1 MSVITYK
8 QATWDAMKEEM
19 LRDDTVFVMAED
31 LLGSGGVMGQY
42 TGLGEAVGD
51 MCRTLDAPISE
62 TAIVACG
69 VGAAFAGM
77 RPVMDLRFSNCLPVC
92 MDEIVN
98 QAAKSRYMFGGQ
110 GKVHFVLRCPDG
122 ILKMQGAHHTD
133 SLEAWFAHVPG
144 LQVVMPSSPAEGKG
158 LLKTAIRN
166 ENPVIFLEH
175 KMLFAMEGEVPEEE
189 YTIPLGKANVVKE
202 GKDITVVC
210 YGIMVSRSLEA
221 AKMLE
226 AEGYSVEIIDL
237 RTLSPWD
244 KETVLESVK
253 KTGRLVVAHEAV
265 KRGGFGGEVASTVA
279 EEAFEY
285 LKAPIVRLGGPF
297 VPIPV
302 APNLEDMCRVLP
314 KDVYEGAKR
323 IL

>member
-19 LRDDTVFVMAED
+19 LRDKSVIVMAED
-31 LLGSGGVMGQY
+31 LLGLGGSMGHY
-42 TGLGEAVGD
+42 AGLGEAIGD
-51 MCRTLDAPISE
+51 MSRTLNTPISE
-62 TAIVACG
+62 TAIVASC
-69 VGAAFAGM
+69 VGAALAGM
-77 RPVMDLRFSNCLPVC
+77 RPVMDMRFSNCLPVC

-110 GKVHFVLRCPDG
+110 GKVSMVLRCPDG

-166 ENPVIFLEH
+166 DNPVIFLEH
-175 KMLFAMEGEVPEEE
+175 KMLFAMEGEVPEGD
-189 YTIPLGKANVVKE
+189 YTIPIGKANIAKE
-202 GKDITVVC
+202 GKDITIVC
-210 YGIMVSRSLEA
+210 YGIMVSRALEA

-226 AEGYSVEIIDL
+226 AEGYNAEVVDL

-244 KETVLESVK
+244 KETVLASVK
-253 KTGRLVVAHEAV
+253 KTGKLLVAHEAV
-265 KRGGFGGEVASTVA
+265 KRGGFGGEIASTVA

-314 KDVYEGAKR
+314 KDVYEGAKK